1 MGQNVKKYEYT
12 MKSLPLPTVAWPS
25 SFPTGNQHY
34 LFLLYPFL
42 IFCVSMNNE
51 ISIHFHFPKNV
62 VITNIVF
69 CVYGGGGT

>member
-1 MGQNVKKYEYT
+1 

-25 SFPTGNQHY
+25 SIPTGNQHY
-34 LFLLYPFL
+34 LFLLYLSL

-51 ISIHFHFPKNV
+51 ISIHFHFPKNG

-69 CVYGGGGT
+69 CVFVRGWGVVWGCGT